1 MTAGAGARLTVDELH
16 PALLQ
21 RPESGLEIGNTVGDV
36 MEPGAPPG
44 QEAADGSVGR
54 ERLEEL
60 QLAVSGADET
70 EIHALGLDALAP
82 GTAGTCHGFEG
93 RKGVVDGRDGDGDV
107 VEGQPPEGV
116 VGTGGVVGQGS
127 LGQEIALIRQWKQYG

>member
-1 MTAGAGARLTVDELH
+1 MTVSAGAGLTVDELH
-16 PALLQ
+16 SALLQ
-21 RPESGLEIGNTVGDV
+21 RPQGGLEIGNTVGDV
-36 MEPGAPPG
+36 MEPGPPLR
-44 QEAADGSVGR
+44 QETADGGVGR

-70 EIHALGLDALAP
+70 DINALGRDALAR

-107 VEGQPPEGV
+107 VEGETPERVIGA
-116 VGTGGVVGQGS
+116 GGVVGQGR
-127 LGQEIALIRQWKQYG
+127 LGQEIALIREWKQYG